1 MKSSQI
7 KVSDIGEKGLIE
19 RIIERSKTC
28 SDCRL
33 DSNKDFS
40 NFATSIGDDSALT
53 NVPMYKFMISAGTG
67 STSSKVNTFTRVVTM
82 FRSGVSKGK

>member
-28 SDCRL
+28 SACGVNSMDHKGAVL
-33 DSNKDFS
+33 D
-40 NFATSIGDDSALT
+40 FATSIGDDSALT
-53 NVPMYKFMISAGTG
+53 DIRIDDNSYLVSSSDMMIE
-67 STSSKVNTFTRVVTM
+67 
-82 FRSGVSKGK
+82 